1 MKKAITIGIIIL
13 AMMSVGVTVA
23 FFSDTE
29 TSQGNRFEAGVL
41 DLSIEDATAT
51 IPLSFINMQPYERKV
66 DYIKAKNIGTL
77 SLDLSMSFENTESE
91 GGADLSEIM
100 QGEIFIERDLL
111 YYLYKFKDSSTGS
124 GQGISPEEW
133 LDRFIEKVEYLID
146 NDQIDEEEGQDL
158 IDKARGLII

>member
-51 IPLSFINMQPYERKV
+51 IPLS
-66 DYIKAKNIGTL
+66 L
-77 SLDLSMSFENTESE
+77 
-91 GGADLSEIM
+91 
-100 QGEIFIERDLL
+100 
-111 YYLYKFKDSSTGS
+111 
-124 GQGISPEEW
+124 
-133 LDRFIEKVEYLID
+133 
-146 NDQIDEEEGQDL
+146 
-158 IDKARGLII
+158 

>member
-1 MKKAITIGIIIL
+1 
-13 AMMSVGVTVA
+13 MSVGVTVA

-77 SLDLSMSFENTESE
+77 PLDLSMSFENTESE

-100 QGEIFIERDLL
+100 QGEISIERDLL
-111 YYLYKFKDSSTGS
+111 YYLYKFKQSEE
-124 GQGISPEEW
+124 EEW
-133 LDRFIEKVEYLID
+133 LDRFIEKVEYLVVI
-146 NDQIDEEEGQDL
+146 NQIDEEEGQDL